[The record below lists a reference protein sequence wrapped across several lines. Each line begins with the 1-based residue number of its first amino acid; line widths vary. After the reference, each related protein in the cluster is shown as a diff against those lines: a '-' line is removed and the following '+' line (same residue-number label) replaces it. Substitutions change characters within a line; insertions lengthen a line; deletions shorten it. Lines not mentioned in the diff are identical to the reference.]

1 MLVIFF
7 FLGGTVDITCNEIM
21 ETGQLRE
28 VYNASGGPWGGN
40 MVNQRMWKLF
50 LTIFGSDV
58 IDKFI
63 DENKD
68 DYLDLILDME
78 RKKRQ
83 AARGTKCVI
92 SLPLS
97 LYAIAKES
105 NPNVIDDE
113 RTEGIKLVK
122 NKLHLSSEVMLK
134 VFSSCTDQICSH
146 LDKILSREETRKV
159 KALLLVG
166 GFSACEMVKEA
177 VRSRF
182 DRYEV
187 MCPLEP
193 EMIVLKGAVIMGHMD
208 QPVVGRLARY
218 HYGIALSEELDF
230 VKSSKRSMKDK
241 NNSIECHSRKF
252 HQFITKGD
260 PIIVGE
266 KVAEYKFVVKNA
278 GMKEAYIE
286 IYISES
292 DHPPLD
298 ITEELCTKI
307 GHIEVK
313 IPTSKILTEIK
324 ITISYDETE
333 FKVTGIV
340 EHSGQMFA
348 GVCSFLD

>member
-1 MLVIFF
+1 
-7 FLGGTVDITCNEIM
+7 
-21 ETGQLRE
+21 
-28 VYNASGGPWGGN
+28 
-40 MVNQRMWKLF
+40 
-50 LTIFGSDV
+50 
-58 IDKFI
+58 
-63 DENKD
+63 
-68 DYLDLILDME
+68 
-78 RKKRQ
+78 
-83 AARGTKCVI
+83 
-92 SLPLS
+92 
-97 LYAIAKES
+97 
-105 NPNVIDDE
+105 
-113 RTEGIKLVK
+113 
-122 NKLHLSSEVMLK
+122 
-134 VFSSCTDQICSH
+134 
-146 LDKILSREETRKV
+146 
-159 KALLLVG
+159 
-166 GFSACEMVKEA
+166 
-177 VRSRF
+177 
-182 DRYEV
+182 
-187 MCPLEP
+187 
-193 EMIVLKGAVIMGHMD
+193 
-208 QPVVGRLARY
+208 
-218 HYGIALSEELDF
+218 
-230 VKSSKRSMKDK
+230 MKDK

-292 DHPPLD
+292 DHPPLA